1 MSVGLGLSRNIG
13 HQSQTT
19 GQLVPAARRTDR
31 AIGRIA
37 ELYLDAA
44 TLQLIGHRAGVGVG
58 LATGTRT
65 TTELVIHHLVAIV
78 RNRHRNWLNAKR
90 LNLFGNDSAGRDNS
104 SLQTKKVAIAHK
116 LTTRDKTN
124 DRQNRYPLLST
135 LLVLFLH
142 LISVL
147 VSDS

>member
-1 MSVGLGLSRNIG
+1 MSVGRGLSRNIG

-58 LATGTRT
+58 LAIGTRLT
-65 TTELVIHHLVAIV
+65 AELVIHHLVAII

-90 LNLFGNDSAGRDNS
+90 LNLFGNDSAGR
-104 SLQTKKVAIAHK
+104 A
-116 LTTRDKTN
+116 
-124 DRQNRYPLLST
+124 
-135 LLVLFLH
+135 
-142 LISVL
+142 
-147 VSDS
+147 

>member
-1 MSVGLGLSRNIG
+1 MSMGRGISRNIG
-13 HQSQTT
+13 HRSQTT

-58 LATGTRT
+58 LAIGIRI

-90 LNLFGNDSAGRDNS
+90 LNLFGNDSAGR
-104 SLQTKKVAIAHK
+104 A
-116 LTTRDKTN
+116 
-124 DRQNRYPLLST
+124 
-135 LLVLFLH
+135 
-142 LISVL
+142 
-147 VSDS
+147 